1 VTGVACSRVAPDS
14 PTTKPMG
21 SALALPLLTALV
33 AGFRHA
39 LEADH
44 MAAVTTFVARR
55 PRPLEALGFGVR
67 WGIGHSLAIL
77 IVGGLLIASGVR
89 VPEALEATLEFGVG
103 AMLVGLGAWVLRG
116 VLARGARAHAH
127 HHSHGVG
134 RSPEAAHP
142 HGRATVWVGVAHGLA
157 GTAAF
162 LALLPAAL
170 IDSAWLSAGY
180 LLLFGVGTVLAMGLY
195 ALIAGL
201 LFHHA
206 GDRVPALGTGLRVA
220 AAAAS
225 IVIGVFW
232 MIAAL
237 AG

>member
-1 VTGVACSRVAPDS
+1 VSST
-14 PTTKPMG
+14 
-21 SALALPLLTALV
+21 LFLPLLTALV

-55 PRPLEALGFGVR
+55 PRPMEALGFGVR

-77 IVGGLLIASGVR
+77 LAGGALILLDVR
-89 VPEALEATLEFGVG
+89 VPAALEAALEFAVG
-103 AMLVGLGAWVLRG
+103 AMLLGLGLWVLMGVFHRG
-116 VLARGARAHAH
+116 GFSAPHAQAHAEGH
-127 HHSHGVG
+127 PHSHV
-134 RSPEAAHP
+134 HP

-170 IDSAWLSAGY
+170 LGSAWLATGY
-180 LLLFGVGTVLAMGLY
+180 LLLFGLGTVLAMGMY
-195 ALIAGL
+195 AVIAGL

-206 GDRVPALGTGLRVA
+206 GDRLPALGTGLRVLTA
-220 AAAAS
+220 IAS
-225 IVIGVFW
+225 AVIGILW
-232 MIAAL
+232 MVGAAF
-237 AG
+237 GG

>member
-1 VTGVACSRVAPDS
+1 MTSSLV
-14 PTTKPMG
+14 
-21 SALALPLLTALV
+21 LPLLTALV

-55 PRPLEALGFGVR
+55 PRPIEALGFGVR

-77 IVGGLLIASGVR
+77 VAGGALILLDVR
-89 VPEALEATLEFGVG
+89 VPETLEAALEFGVG
-103 AMLVGLGAWVLRG
+103 LMLLGLGLWVLAG
-116 VLARGARAHAH
+116 VLHRGRTAVANAPAEGFPHPHPHARPHR
-127 HHSHGVG
+127 
-134 RSPEAAHP
+134 HP

-170 IDSAWLSAGY
+170 IGSAWLATGY
-180 LLLFGVGTVLAMGLY
+180 LVLFGVGTVLAMGIY
-195 ALIAGL
+195 AVMAGL

-206 GDRVPALGTGLRVA
+206 GDRLPALGTGLRVLTA
-220 AAAAS
+220 VAS
-225 IVIGVFW
+225 SIIGVFW
-232 MIAAL
+232 MYGAAF
-237 AG
+237 G

>member
-1 VTGVACSRVAPDS
+1 
-14 PTTKPMG
+14 MG
-21 SALALPLLTALV
+21 SALALPLLTALI

-55 PRPLEALGFGVR
+55 PRPMEALGFGVR

-77 IVGGLLIASGVR
+77 VAGGALILLDVR
-89 VPEALEATLEFGVG
+89 VPEALEASLEFGVG
-103 AMLVGLGAWVLRG
+103 AMLVGLGAWVMYGIRHAG
-116 VLARGARAHAH
+116 RAGHAHGAHAGTRAHRH
-127 HHSHGVG
+127 
-134 RSPEAAHP
+134 EHP

-170 IDSAWLSAGY
+170 IDSPWLSASY
-180 LLLFGVGTVLAMGLY
+180 LLLFGVGTVLAMGMY
-195 ALIAGL
+195 AVVAGL

-220 AAAAS
+220 AAVGS
-225 IVIGVFW
+225 IVIGLFW
-232 MIAAL
+232 MYAAL